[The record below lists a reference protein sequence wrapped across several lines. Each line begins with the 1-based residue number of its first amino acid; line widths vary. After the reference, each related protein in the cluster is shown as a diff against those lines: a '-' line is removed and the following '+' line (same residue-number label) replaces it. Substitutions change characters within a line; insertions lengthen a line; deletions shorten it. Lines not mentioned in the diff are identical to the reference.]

1 MKKKIGIGVGLL
13 FVLILAIVGIRNL
26 MAEKNN
32 AQEEVE
38 DLYGI
43 EYYTVPDMEQVF
55 INGVVKPEQSQEFQ
69 KEELLGEMGN
79 LQVENGE
86 TVEEGTL
93 LYTYENKEIAA
104 QIIDMQNQAKRMETQ
119 KTNADN
125 KQALA
130 IKIWNNTPEEERMET
145 LEEIKMNMSTS
156 DMKAE
161 INELY
166 NTVESLKEEQY
177 TNVTAPFKGK
187 VYIPEEKDANTA
199 LLKLISDN
207 FYVSGTVNERDV
219 EKLAIDQLADIKML
233 STDQTITGKVSF
245 IDPNPTGES
254 SEVASYGMGGGEDST
269 MSNYPIKLT
278 LDSLEG
284 VRNGYHVQAV
294 INLGDLDVKIPT
306 EAIHEEDE
314 EYYVLVNDFGTV
326 VRRVIQLGEEEGD
339 TTTVTSGLE
348 AEDQIIVSSQEP
360 IIEGQVLSE
369 SSEMMIDEIDSPDD
383 DPVEGSDSSDI
394 EEEPIDETTEEE

>member
-13 FVLILAIVGIRNL
+13 FVLTLAIVGIRNL
-26 MAEKNN
+26 MAEQNN
-32 AQEEVE
+32 AAEDGE

-55 INGVVKPEQSQEFQ
+55 INGVVKPKQSQEFQ
-69 KEELLGEMGN
+69 KEAVLGDMGDIR
-79 LQVENGE
+79 VTNGE

-93 LYTYENKEIAA
+93 LYTYENKEVAT
-104 QIIDMQNQAKRMETQ
+104 QIIDLQNQVKRMETQ
-119 KTNADN
+119 KANADN

-145 LEEIKMNMSTS
+145 LEEIKMNMSTN

-166 NTVESLKEEQY
+166 NTIESLKEEQY
-177 TNVTAPFKGK
+177 TDVTAPFKGK

-199 LLKLISDN
+199 LLKLISDE

-219 EKLAIDQLADIKML
+219 EKLALDQLADIKML
-233 STDQTITGKVSF
+233 STDQTVTGKVSF
-245 IDPNPTGES
+245 IDPNPAGES
-254 SEVASYGMGGGEDST
+254 SEAASYGMGGGDGST

-284 VRNGYHVQAV
+284 IRNGYHVQAV
-294 INLGDLDVKIPT
+294 INLGDLIVRIPMA
-306 EAIHEEDE
+306 AIHEEDE
-314 EYYVLVNDFGTV
+314 QYYVLVNDFGTV
-326 VRRVIQLGEEEGD
+326 VRRVIQLGEEDGD

-360 IIEGQVLSE
+360 ITEGQVLSE
-369 SSEMMIDEIDSPDD
+369 TYEPSPEEAASDAEVETESSDSPDLEEAVD
-383 DPVEGSDSSDI
+383 D
-394 EEEPIDETTEEE
+394 TTEEKE